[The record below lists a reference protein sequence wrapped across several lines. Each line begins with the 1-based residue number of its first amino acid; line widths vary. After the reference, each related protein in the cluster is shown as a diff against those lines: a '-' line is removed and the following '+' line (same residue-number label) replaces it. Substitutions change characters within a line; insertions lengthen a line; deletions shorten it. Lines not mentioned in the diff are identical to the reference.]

1 MAAHRGEGRELPFAC
16 LVTAY
21 VATVLRYR
29 HDPRPGEL
37 RLFRWLNDLPEMN
50 WLRVPQQLGTP
61 WGPVATAL
69 VMAARGRTVDA
80 AVALLV
86 LPVEKCVEV
95 GTKKVIQRP
104 RPLFGAPTV
113 LRDDAPVDGPSMPSG
128 HAAIATAC
136 ALVLGSGAPA
146 GIAVSLGGVA
156 ALTALTRVHQGAHWP
171 SDAVAGSVMGASI
184 VLALRTVL
192 QRCDRTATRPR

>member
-1 MAAHRGEGRELPFAC
+1 
-16 LVTAY
+16 V
-21 VATVLRYR
+21 RYR
-29 HDPRPGEL
+29 RDPRPAEI
-37 RLFRWLNDLPEMN
+37 RVFRWLNDSPELS

-61 WGPVATAL
+61 WSLVATAL
-69 VMAARGRTVDA
+69 VMAVRGRWLDA

-95 GTKKVIQRP
+95 GTKECVKRP

-136 ALVLGSGAPA
+136 ALVLGRGAPR
-146 GIAVSLGGVA
+146 GVAVSLGGLA
-156 ALTALTRVHQGAHWP
+156 AVTALTRVHQGAHWP
-171 SDAVAGSVMGASI
+171 SDAVAGSVMGAGS
-184 VLALRTVL
+184 VVALRAVV
-192 QRCDRTATRPR
+192 QRYDARPRHRG